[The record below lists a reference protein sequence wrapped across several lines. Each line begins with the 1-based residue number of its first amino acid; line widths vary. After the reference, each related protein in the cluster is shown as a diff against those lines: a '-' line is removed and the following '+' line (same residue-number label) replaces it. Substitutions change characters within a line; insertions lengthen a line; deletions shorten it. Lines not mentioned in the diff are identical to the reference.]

1 MANPGAHHALAKEH
15 TALLPA
21 LHRMGLL
28 HEGQAFEMTA
38 LTGGVSSLIVKV
50 STDAHSF
57 CVKRALPQLKVAALW
72 EAPVNRNRGEVAWL
86 RYANRIIP
94 GSVPQVLGEDAQ
106 DCIFA
111 MDYLPSA
118 QYPVWKQ
125 QLLDGLADCL
135 TATRVAELLVKMHS
149 ASARDKALLSSFDH
163 DEDFVAIRLSPYFLH
178 TAQKHPDHAAALHQ
192 LVQQTLAHKLV
203 LIHGDVSPKNILNG
217 NNGPVLLDAECACLG
232 DPAFDLAFVLTH
244 LLLKC
249 LWRPANTAAYLAC
262 FDALS
267 ECYLQQVDW
276 EQASALEV
284 RACALLAGML
294 LARVD
299 GKSPVEYLTQPEQ
312 HDFIRG
318 KTIAW
323 LHQPVTR
330 LSLMRQQWTYL

>member
-1 MANPGAHHALAKEH
+1 MLNNADADHA
-15 TALLPA
+15 ALLPA
-21 LHRMGLL
+21 LRRMGLL
-28 HEGQAFEMTA
+28 KDGQAFEISA

-50 STDAHSF
+50 STEEHSF

-94 GSVPQVLGEDAQ
+94 GSVPQVLGEDEQ

-111 MDYLPSA
+111 MAYLPST
-118 QYPVWKQ
+118 QFPVWKQ
-125 QLLDGLADCL
+125 QLLDGVANSQ
-135 TATRVAELLVKMHS
+135 TATRMAELLVKVHA
-149 ASARDKALLSSFDH
+149 ASARDQQLLSAFDH

-178 TAQKHPDHAAALHQ
+178 TAQKHPDCAVALHS
-192 LVQQTLAHKLV
+192 LVQQTLAHKHV

-217 NNGPVLLDAECACLG
+217 NSGPVLLDAECACLG

-244 LLLKC
+244 MLLKC
-249 LWRPANTAAYLAC
+249 VYRPADTAAYLDC

-267 ECYLQQVDW
+267 QRYLQQVDW
-276 EQASALEV
+276 EAAAKLET

-318 KTIAW
+318 KTTAW
-323 LHQPVTR
+323 LQQPVTR
-330 LSLMRQQWTYL
+330 LSLMRQQWTYS

>member
-1 MANPGAHHALAKEH
+1 MLNNADADHA
-15 TALLPA
+15 ALLPA
-21 LHRMGLL
+21 LRRMGLL
-28 HEGQAFEMTA
+28 KDGQAFEISA

-50 STDAHSF
+50 STEEHSF

-94 GSVPQVLGEDAQ
+94 GSVPQVLGEDEQ

-111 MDYLPSA
+111 MAYLPSA
-118 QYPVWKQ
+118 QFPVWKQ
-125 QLLDGLADCL
+125 QLLDGVADSQ
-135 TATRVAELLVKMHS
+135 TATRVAELLVKVHA
-149 ASARDKALLSSFDH
+149 ASARDPALLGRFDH

-178 TAQKHPDHAAALHQ
+178 TAQKHPDCAAALHA
-192 LVQQTLAHKLV
+192 LVQQTLAHKHV

-249 LWRPANTAAYLAC
+249 VHLPSKSADFLAC
-262 FDALS
+262 FDALADN
-267 ECYLQQVDW
+267 YLRQVDW
-276 EQASALEV
+276 EPVVELEQ
-284 RACALLAGML
+284 RACGLLAGML

-299 GKSPVEYLTQPEQ
+299 GKSPVEYLTRPEQ

-323 LHQPVTR
+323 LHQPVMR
-330 LSLMRQQWTYL
+330 LTLMRQQWTYS